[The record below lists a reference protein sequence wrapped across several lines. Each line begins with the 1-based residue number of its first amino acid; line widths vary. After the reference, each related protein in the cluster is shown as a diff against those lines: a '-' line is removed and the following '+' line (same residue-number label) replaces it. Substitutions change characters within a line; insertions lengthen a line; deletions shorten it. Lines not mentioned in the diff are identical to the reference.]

1 MNLWEPGAF
10 DWALSTYWDYY
21 VELENELLETRRYVA
36 FSESNFNTYS
46 IEMLKLLEAVCSEVD
61 VLLKVLAVIAD
72 RSFDTSAS
80 LGIHKSWYAIQD
92 QYRYSLELNDI
103 TFDGYPRITSSLM
116 DATCRIGDTLAF
128 KPWANYAVE
137 QRTDR
142 RGRLYYRLKSGMS
155 TPKWWSDYNKVK
167 HGRAVL
173 PSVEQSGNYSRANLG
188 NVLSAFA
195 GLHVLEKALLRR
207 IGSRDDHEGFI
218 DDSVLFTGRNRALT
232 SRDIDNIV
240 RSARKR

>member
-72 RSFDTSAS
+72 SSFDTSAS

-103 TFDGYPRITSSLM
+103 TFDGYPRITSS
-116 DATCRIGDTLAF
+116 
-128 KPWANYAVE
+128 
-137 QRTDR
+137 Q
-142 RGRLYYRLKSGMS
+142 
-155 TPKWWSDYNKVK
+155 VK